1 MGHVRPHSPVL
12 LIIGAFSRH
21 PQALDWAAE
30 ATQRIW
36 GDICLSSPRFQ
47 FDQTEFYE
55 RSMGPGLQKTFWGFE
70 TLIDPAAIVDIKLRT
85 NELEQAYQQQFEHTE
100 ERPLNLDPGYIS
112 EAKLVLATTKDRD
125 HRIYLQKGIY
135 CEGTLYFH
143 KGQWQT
149 RPWTYPDYQS
159 PEYHQFF
166 DQCRTYL
173 RKRYHGN

>member
-1 MGHVRPHSPVL
+1 MGQVRPHSPVL
-12 LIIGAFSRH
+12 LVIGAFSRH
-21 PQALDWAAE
+21 DQALDWAAE
-30 ATQRIW
+30 ETQRIW
-36 GDICLSSPRFQ
+36 GDICITSPRFT

-55 RSMGPGLQKTFWGFE
+55 RSMGEGLRKTFWAFE
-70 TLIDPAAIVDIKLRT
+70 TLIDPAEIAHIKLRT
-85 NELEQAYQQQFEHTE
+85 NDLELAYQQQGALPE

-135 CEGTLYFH
+135 CEGTLYYH
-143 KGQWQT
+143 KGKWQP

-159 PEYHQFF
+159 SEYHRFF
-166 DQCRTYL
+166 DQCRVYL